1 MSPTTP
7 NKNTATVHHPTLV
20 EAQAA
25 LVKARE
31 REEQKNQQSKA
42 LLETPAKDANN
53 QHLVPPSSAKTKK
66 NAASTSTS
74 TTKPSKLLAPFA
86 MADSLNLDTAR
97 PTNPTEQEGKPLG
110 ATASSS
116 KKLVSD
122 DYDPNGLFSP
132 ASIEEKHCSG
142 MTSDALLKLTS
153 YISSEM
159 KLRTALARTSSS
171 PPNAAKAAEAVNKD
185 NKHSSQK
192 ASANN
197 PANIRHQEEKGQLL
211 ETDPDVSA
219 EASAAAEMSVE
230 QLAKE
235 IEEVDAALAADALSH
250 QPPLGEHLQQLRK
263 QLLPKV
269 KFSDFLPSLVDATKS
284 LPKPIQD
291 EVNRAAKAL
300 FEATATVTASDLVLE
315 RYAAQPDLIP
325 SGARIKFG
333 ITTQYK
339 KISADEPAL
348 IKIREELADCVTD
361 FQVNARRI
369 VLAKVQFEKEFFTKQ
384 KVVEFLTCLHT
395 LANQELTTWLLRN
408 ESVLRDPYAVTHD
421 KRKIVGQIIYNLLH
435 DNTMLPPS
443 VYTYLGM
450 DKLQIKAILQ
460 ASWYRK
466 PYFHEAYE
474 LANTYSDLTSKDREC
489 IAIICKSMML
499 YVEPMTAGID
509 KLYNDAVNE
518 KVLDAHLRAQTAHIK
533 VNNAAKATQA
543 ALDNTKPLPAAD
555 MAAYIQQAV
564 LAGIEKAVKNLSP
577 PAKNSKGH
585 AKAQAVEPKGN
596 LKKRQQGKGN
606 GNNRKDIQSPEP
618 SNKRVR
624 INSPKD
630 NNNSSKAQEKKP
642 NNNNRKRPNN
652 KWRNGKKGPNRQ
664 DAATDAEA

>member
-7 NKNTATVHHPTLV
+7 NKNNATVHQTLTEAKAALV
-20 EAQAA
+20 EAR
-25 LVKARE
+25 ARE
-31 REEQKNQQSKA
+31 AKKKSQPTTSEA
-42 LLETPAKDANN
+42 PARKPEDIS
-53 QHLVPPSSAKTKK
+53 LVPPSSTKK
-66 NAASTSTS
+66 PTVGASIEKLKTLPKPRNIAGSFTSGTDI
-74 TTKPSKLLAPFA
+74 P
-86 MADSLNLDTAR
+86 
-97 PTNPTEQEGKPLG
+97 NPAKETRLKK
-110 ATASSS
+110 ATVAN
-116 KKLVSD
+116 
-122 DYDPNGLFSP
+122 PNGLTTDDSDSNEFVSP
-132 ASIEEKHCSG
+132 ASAEEKQCEKMSK
-142 MTSDALLKLTS
+142 SELLKFIGNINAELQ
-153 YISSEM
+153 
-159 KLRTALARTSSS
+159 LRTALSRKSSS
-171 PPNAAKAAEAVNKD
+171 PADAAKAAEATNED
-185 NKHSSQK
+185 TNPSAHK
-192 ASANN
+192 APVINQ
-197 PANIRHQEEKGQLL
+197 PANVRHSEEPSQLQSK
-211 ETDPDVSA
+211 PDEHSDAASLADDMTIA
-219 EASAAAEMSVE
+219 E
-230 QLAKE
+230 LAKQ
-235 IEEVDAALAADALSH
+235 IDEVDAAIAAEASLSH
-250 QPPLGEHLQQLRK
+250 SPPLGEHLQQLRK
-263 QLLPKV
+263 QWLPKI
-269 KFSDFLPSLVDATKS
+269 KFPDFLPSLVDATKS

-291 EVNRAAKAL
+291 EVSRAAKAL
-300 FEATATVTASDLVLE
+300 FEATAKVTASDLVLE

-435 DNTMLPPS
+435 DNTMLPTS

-596 LKKRQQGKGN
+596 LKKRQKGKGN
-606 GNNRKDIQSPEP
+606 GNNRKETQSPDP
-618 SNKRVR
+618 TNKCQRP
-624 INSPKD
+624 NSPRD
-630 NNNSSKAQEKKP
+630 NNRSPKAQETP

-652 KWRNGKKGPNRQ
+652 KGRNGKKGPNRQ
-664 DAATDAEA
+664 DAAKDAEA